1 MFGLFGF
8 STNPTPERVA
18 YEAPETARPN
28 DAAAPPRSAENAAPR
43 AVRRSQ
49 ARTENTDRAAKPD
62 ATAPRPGRAGGV
74 RSDAPSSSATNLL
87 RKFNM
92 QARAGDRARPAWAV
106 ASARAVAA
114 PAAACADVTAHT
126 RARRMR

>member
-74 RSDAPSSSATNLL
+74 RGDAPSSSATNLL

-106 ASARAVAA
+106 HLRA